1 MIEVTLN
8 GEKRQFET
16 PITIEDMIVSLG
28 FRHQWVVVEL
38 NAQPLIKEDYSSIKI
53 SSGDCI
59 ELVRAVAGG

>member
-28 FRHQWVVVEL
+28 FRPQWVVVEL

-53 SSGDCI
+53 SSGDHI